1 MMLSVSASNSM
12 LCVLFII
19 LSYIIG
25 SIPFG
30 IVIGKGICRIDIRE
44 HGSKNIGSTNAIR
57 VLGKKVGFLVFFCD
71 VFKGMVVMLILK
83 ALAANNIWTSPI
95 ELFFYGAAA
104 IIGHCFSIFLNFKGG
119 KAIATSL
126 GVVLILTPIPAIACL
141 IVFLIIL
148 YTTGYVSLGSTF
160 ATLTVITTTW
170 ILYIFGVEA
179 TDFFTYFISSPGLL
193 VAILYSILSLLLIFK
208 HIPNYKRLI
217 KGTENNFKKKK
228 KLEQSSNQ

>member
-1 MMLSVSASNSM
+1 MMLSVSASNAM

-30 IVIGKGICRIDIRE
+30 IVIGKGICHIDIRE

-57 VLGKKVGFLVFFCD
+57 VLGKKVGFLVFFFD

-141 IVFLIIL
+141 VVFLIIL
-148 YTTGYVSLGSTF
+148 YSTGYVSLGSTF
-160 ATLTVITTTW
+160 ATLTVIVSTW
-170 ILYIFGVEA
+170 LLYIFGIEA
-179 TDFFTYFISSPGLL
+179 TDLWTYFISSPGLL

-228 KLEQSSNQ
+228 KLEQISNQ